1 MRKVLFQQFI
11 HKPHSIA
18 VHPAE
23 SSLFWSDWGEPPR
36 IERAFMDGSAR
47 QVIVS
52 SLLSLPTGLVIDYPA
67 VKLYWADTLQNNL
80 QSANL
85 DGSDRFIMSIDTVR
99 HPVSLT
105 LFEDHLY
112 FSSLN
117 SPYIQAVSKLKGR
130 NVTRTFI
137 KSSSSANSEY
147 DIELK
152 VLHLLRQ
159 PEVQSAM
166 PCQSSP
172 CSHLCLPNNSSYRCS
187 CPFGFSFEANSS
199 VKCQRNSNLMLIYTH
214 VRDIRAITL
223 GRNRF
228 VSESDIL
235 FNDFNLAH
243 PLPIASIVFAMSLD
257 YDPLTSTLYW
267 SDFMNKSIGRAKWS
281 LSESH
286 RQESIITDSL
296 EMPGGV
302 AVDWA
307 SGNLIYFVDTGRSVI
322 EVARTDGSHRSLL
335 VWRSVDQPRDIVLDP
350 AKALMFWSQW
360 NNQSASIQ
368 RAGMDG
374 NFRVLLHSL
383 NLTRPNGL
391 ALDRPYRRIYWA
403 DSFRASIESSFYGKY
418 SFEYCKKM
426 LILYENILLFFRWL

>member
-1 MRKVLFQQFI
+1 
-11 HKPHSIA
+11 
-18 VHPAE
+18 
-23 SSLFWSDWGEPPR
+23 
-36 IERAFMDGSAR
+36 MDGSDR
-47 QVIVS
+47 HIIVS

-67 VKLYWADTLQNNL
+67 SKIYWADTLQNNL
-80 QSANL
+80 QNANL

-112 FSSLN
+112 FGSLN

-130 NVTRTFI
+130 NVTKTFI
-137 KSSSSANSEY
+137 KPISANNEY
-147 DIELK
+147 DLELK

-159 PEVQSAM
+159 PEVLSAK

-214 VRDIRAITL
+214 ARDIRAINL
-223 GRNRF
+223 GQNRF
-228 VSESDIL
+228 VGESDIL
-235 FNDFNLAH
+235 FNDFNLPH
-243 PLPIASIVFAMSLD
+243 PLPMASIVFAMSLD
-257 YDPLTSTLYW
+257 YDPITSTLYW

-281 LSESH
+281 LSESGH
-286 RQESIITDSL
+286 FQESILTDSL

-302 AVDWA
+302 AIDFVA
-307 SGNLIYFVDTGRSVI
+307 GNIYFVDTGRSVI
-322 EVARTDGSHRSLL
+322 EVARADGSHRSLL
-335 VWRSVDQPRDIVLDP
+335 VWRSVDQPRDVVLDST
-350 AKALMFWSQW
+350 KALMFWSQW
-360 NNQSASIQ
+360 NNQTASIQ

-391 ALDRPYRRIYWA
+391 ALDRPYRRIYWT
-403 DSFRASIESSFYGKY
+403 DSYRASIESSFYGKILI
-418 SFEYCKKM
+418 FKKM
-426 LILYENILLFFRWL
+426 